1 MERHD
6 AESVQ
11 RTILA
16 SVKRLLK
23 LINRLLLFG
32 IKYNSVFSL
41 MFDDFM
47 SNPIFGKPLVTRT
60 VYMTRDQNAEKRGF
74 SQVQ

>member
-1 MERHD
+1 
-6 AESVQ
+6 
-11 RTILA
+11 
-16 SVKRLLK
+16 
-23 LINRLLLFG
+23 
-32 IKYNSVFSL
+32 